1 MEKRRQ
7 PEIIAGRVN
16 SDGTIASSVPGD
28 SFTVVKGGAGV
39 YTLNFASGF
48 RLIGLT
54 ITKVGSDTPF
64 YLGTPTE
71 RSCQVTSVSTIGG
84 AGIDIGFCFT
94 ASGLQI

>member
-28 SFTVVKGGAGV
+28 SFTGV